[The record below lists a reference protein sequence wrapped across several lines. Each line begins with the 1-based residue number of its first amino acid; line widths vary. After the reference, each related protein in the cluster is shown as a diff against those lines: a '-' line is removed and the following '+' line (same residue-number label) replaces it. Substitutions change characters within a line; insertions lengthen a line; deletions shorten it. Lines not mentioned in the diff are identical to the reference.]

1 MPHAPLPT
9 EEQLERVRE
18 VIGATALK
26 HAGRIEAGVGCTMD
40 VLSEGSNRLVLRR
53 YGPSYQA
60 RGEDAAARETR
71 ALELLQRSN
80 IPAPAP
86 IWIDTEGV
94 FDEQAI
100 VTSFVA
106 GEPDLTPS
114 NPFEWADQLAGT
126 LARIHDI
133 RLDDDDRR
141 LFPPSAGEDE
151 RRILEDLE
159 QVLVHP
165 LGEDLLRHRLM
176 LDDRRVEA
184 NYVFSHTDYWPGNT
198 LWKNGELAA
207 VVDWEAPATN
217 ERAMDVAYCSIDIR
231 YQGMDKVADR
241 FVTAYEEASGESLPN
256 LDYWEAVALC
266 RPLPDIGRWAP
277 AWQKLGLNVGEEQL
291 REAHSSL
298 IERSL
303 EQSLRPKPS

>member
-1 MPHAPLPT
+1 MQYAPLPT
-9 EEQLERVRE
+9 EDQLARVCE
-18 VIGATALK
+18 VIGADSLVHK
-26 HAGRIEAGVGCTMD
+26 RRIESGLSCTMD
-40 VLSEGSNRLVLRR
+40 VLSEGGNRLVLRR
-53 YGPSYQA
+53 YGPWYEE

-94 FDEQAI
+94 FQEQAI
-100 VTSFVA
+100 VTSFIE
-106 GEPDLTPS
+106 GDPDLTPS
-114 NPFEWADQLAGT
+114 NPFDWADQLANS

-133 RLDDDDRR
+133 RLDEEDREF
-141 LFPPSAGEDE
+141 FPPGAGEDE

-159 QVLVHP
+159 QVLEHP

-184 NYVFSHTDYWPGNT
+184 GHVFSHTDYWPGNT
-198 LWKNGELAA
+198 LWTAGELVA

-241 FVTAYEEASGESLPN
+241 FVAAYEEATGETLPN

-266 RPLPDIGRWAP
+266 RPLPDISRWVP
-277 AWQKLGLNVGEEQL
+277 AWQKLGLNVTEDQVRGT
-291 REAHSSL
+291 HSKL
-298 IERSL
+298 IERAL
-303 EQSLRPKPS
+303 ELSLRP

>member
-1 MPHAPLPT
+1 MPYAPLPT
-9 EEQLERVRE
+9 EEQLQRVRE
-18 VIGATALK
+18 VLGASSLT
-26 HAGRIEAGVGCTMD
+26 HAARIETGLGCTMD

-53 YGPSYQA
+53 YGPWYDA

-86 IWIDTEGV
+86 IWIDTDGV
-94 FDEQAI
+94 FEEQAI

-106 GEPDLTPS
+106 GKPDLTPS
-114 NPFEWADQLAGT
+114 NPFDWADQLANT

-133 RLDDDDRR
+133 RLDDSDRD

-184 NYVFSHTDYWPGNT
+184 SYVFSHTDYWPGNT
-198 LWKNGELAA
+198 LWKDDRLAA

-241 FVTAYEEASGESLPN
+241 FINAYQEASGETLPN
-256 LDYWEAVALC
+256 LDYWETVALC

-277 AWQKLGLNVGEEQL
+277 AWQKLGMNLSEDQL
-291 REAHSSL
+291 RDVHSSL
-298 IERSL
+298 IAKSL
-303 EQSLRPKPS
+303 ETSLRQ